1 MPQKVLDYHDVLL
14 YDSDLGLLED
24 EEWLND
30 QVISF
35 YFEYLSREKSRS
47 CGFTFVPGATTF
59 LLINAGSED
68 AAAVVEALQ
77 LKEQKVIFLAVND
90 NPDVSTACGGSHWS
104 LLVLDLNS
112 SEARHY
118 DSARGA
124 NAGVAAELL
133 QKLQAALRLDAGAK
147 LVTAASPQQQ
157 NGYDCGVYVLA
168 MADLI
173 CDARAR
179 GLDWAGVD
187 AELQRALPP
196 GAASQWRSAVLALA
210 HELAGKGKVRC

>member
-77 LKEQKVIFLAVND
+77 PVAAH
-90 NPDVSTACGGSHWS
+90 TGGS